1 MWRNITQELRK
12 IKNSTAR
19 TTFMPVEYWFGEKF
33 IFKTYALLPSSLIT
47 KLLQRRTVGCIGVF
61 SSVETKKRKFS
72 LNVFVNQSEKL
83 SHNTN
88 NTWSLLKFY
97 PYFWIFWPFREVY
110 GTCFLSRIFSRPNIS
125 TMPSKLTKG

>member
-1 MWRNITQELRK
+1 
-12 IKNSTAR
+12 
-19 TTFMPVEYWFGEKF
+19 MPVEYWFGEKL

-61 SSVETKKRKFS
+61 SSVDTKKRKFS

-97 PYFWIFWPFREVY
+97 PYF
-110 GTCFLSRIFSRPNIS
+110 
-125 TMPSKLTKG
+125 